1 MSKFNLEEYEQLLK
15 TLISFQT
22 TEGNTKEFKLAI
34 QFLESYAQANQLI
47 LTNYANY
54 LLIEKNNQEPEIEF
68 FTHLDIVPTEG
79 QKWSTNP
86 YQLTKI
92 NNKYYGRGVIDDKGP
107 LAAILLLLKNC
118 ETKSNIRL
126 FVGFHEETSFE
137 CIKEYN
143 RNHQSPKLG
152 IVSDAKFP
160 VIFGEKGSAH
170 FKLRL
175 PKLTPIIDSTNA
187 TNTVIASFKTCDKEY
202 IGQAAHSSKS
212 NLDDNSIYKFLQD
225 WYPQQF
231 KHKLEF
237 SEDKLGTTIYNPTT
251 VTTIGNQ
258 IEVYFDV
265 RYTNQEHLKQLQTAF
280 NTKVTDMK
288 PAKFCYQQDVVE
300 LLLDCY
306 QQITGDYKSIA
317 RTSTAGTYSSYLDNT
332 YVFGF
337 ASPGEEGNVHLADE
351 HIKVKTVINGY
362 HIYLELL
369 KRLEK
374 EGD

>member
-1 MSKFNLEEYEQLLK
+1 MSNFNLEEYEQLLK
-15 TLISFQT
+15 SLISFQT
-22 TEGNTKEFKLAI
+22 VEGNIHQFELAI
-34 QFLESYAQANQLI
+34 EFLDKFAQANQLI
-47 LTNYANY
+47 LRRYKHY
-54 LLIEKNNQEPEIEF
+54 LLIETAETDPQIEF

-79 QKWSTNP
+79 QRWSTSP
-86 YQLTKI
+86 YQLTKVD
-92 NNKYYGRGVIDDKGP
+92 NKYYGRGVIDDKGP

-143 RNHQSPKLG
+143 QNHPSPKLG

-187 TNTVIASFKTCDKEY
+187 TNTVTACFETIEKEY
-202 IGQAAHSSKS
+202 LGVAAHSSKA
-212 NLDDNSIYKFLQD
+212 NLEDNAIYKFLKE
-225 WYPQQF
+225 WYPQRFAQ
-231 KHKLEF
+231 KLQF
-237 SEDKLGTTIYNPTT
+237 SEDRLGTTIYNPTT
-251 VTTIGNQ
+251 VTTIDDT

-265 RYTNQEHLKQLQTAF
+265 RYTNKEHLKQLQATF
-280 NTKVTDMK
+280 NTKVIDVK

-306 QQITGDYKSIA
+306 QQITGDYESGA

-351 HIKVKTVINGY
+351 HIKVNTVINGY